1 MSARSARLMAAAAV
15 VAVLSLGLT
24 AVDARRAHGAT
35 RPVPYQNLTPGQV
48 KMMLQRKDFTLVNV
62 HIPYEGEIQ
71 PTDAFVPYTEAA
83 AKVPRLVPNRQAK
96 IVVYCQTGR
105 MSAIAADTLVRLG
118 YTRVFN
124 LEGGM
129 VAWKQA
135 GYPIVTRPR

>member
-1 MSARSARLMAAAAV
+1 MMAAASV

-24 AVDARRAHGAT
+24 AVDAHRAHGAT
-35 RPVPYQNLTPGQV
+35 GSVPYQNLTPGQL

-105 MSAIAADTLVRLG
+105 MSAIAADALVRLG

-129 VAWKQA
+129 VAWKRA
-135 GYPIVTRPR
+135 GYAVRIR